1 MLDPQE
7 TAGSRNNTERAIVK
21 RDHAIVIGASMAGL
35 LTARVLS
42 DHFRRVTIV
51 DRDALPDQAENRKGV
66 PQGRHLHVLM
76 VRGEQIIT
84 DLFPGL
90 PEELEQAGA
99 IRLVLSQDFLWYHE
113 GGHKLRI
120 DTGLSML
127 SMSRPLLEANVRRR
141 VRALPNVTWLEE
153 HEVVRPLT
161 TPDNGRVTG
170 VAIRPRGPEGE
181 GDPLVADLVVDA
193 SGRGSRTPRWLD
205 ELGYEQPRESVVKVG
220 LAYTSRIYRRDP
232 LLLPEAQAIYT
243 QPEPP
248 QGKRIGGMFPIE
260 GDRWMVSLGGWLGD
274 HAPADEAGF
283 LEFARTL
290 AADDIYRVIS
300 RAEPLTDA
308 VTYAFPANLRHHYE
322 QLTRFPEGYLV
333 VGDAICS
340 FNPVYGQGMSVAA
353 LEAVALGELLERGRD
368 GIARAFF
375 KQAAKVIANPW
386 LIAVGAD
393 FQFAGV
399 EGPKPPL
406 TDAINWYMARVHRTA
421 LHNPAAVRTF
431 VQVLTMTR
439 PPTAMFGPG
448 LALGV
453 VRSKLAGRHAQPEAL
468 IKRAP

>member
-90 PEELEQAGA
+90 PEELELAGA

-153 HEVVRPLT
+153 HEVVRPLP

-232 LLLPEAQAIYT
+232 LLLP
-243 QPEPP
+243 
-248 QGKRIGGMFPIE
+248 
-260 GDRWMVSLGGWLGD
+260 
-274 HAPADEAGF
+274 
-283 LEFARTL
+283 
-290 AADDIYRVIS
+290 
-300 RAEPLTDA
+300 
-308 VTYAFPANLRHHYE
+308 
-322 QLTRFPEGYLV
+322 
-333 VGDAICS
+333 
-340 FNPVYGQGMSVAA
+340 
-353 LEAVALGELLERGRD
+353 
-368 GIARAFF
+368 
-375 KQAAKVIANPW
+375 
-386 LIAVGAD
+386 
-393 FQFAGV
+393 
-399 EGPKPPL
+399 
-406 TDAINWYMARVHRTA
+406 
-421 LHNPAAVRTF
+421 
-431 VQVLTMTR
+431 
-439 PPTAMFGPG
+439 
-448 LALGV
+448 
-453 VRSKLAGRHAQPEAL
+453 
-468 IKRAP
+468 